1 MTVST
6 RQDVVEASTLDVGL
20 AHDLLTREAALLDSG
35 QLDEWLAAGTTDMRY
50 RVPKPTAIADDRIDI
65 INDTRADL
73 EERVW
78 RIQDSGLNHS
88 QDPPTRQ
95 MRCVTNVQ
103 VEPTEH
109 PKEFRVQC
117 YTVLWEIKSGSH
129 DAGRPVTCHPM
140 RCEYTWRL
148 TDNGWR
154 IAQKTLILLEAAAPL
169 GTLTNIL

>member
-1 MTVST
+1 MSVLT
-6 RQDVVEASTLDVGL
+6 RQDLVEETSLDVGL
-20 AHDLLTREAALLDSG
+20 AQDLLTREAALLDSG
-35 QLDEWLAAGTTDMRY
+35 QLDEWLAAGTSDMRY

-65 INDTRADL
+65 INDERADL

-78 RIQDSGLNHS
+78 RIQESGLNHS

-103 VEPTEH
+103 VESMDD
-109 PKEFRVQC
+109 PKEFHVRC
-117 YTVLWEIKSGSH
+117 YTVLWEIRSGSH
-129 DAGRPVTCHPM
+129 DAGRPVACHPM

-148 TDNGWR
+148 TDDGWR
-154 IAQKTLILLEAAAPL
+154 IAQKVLVLLEAAAPL